1 VDEIVDD
8 LLSDKISSRECWE
21 KLSENVVKIEKDE
34 FDRFILSQETEPTLH
49 RFVDYCSI
57 NNHELFI
64 LSDGFDYYID
74 KILSREK
81 LNHLKVYSN
90 KLELSEEGKL
100 IPAFPFYSDDFRSS
114 SNCKRNHIIG
124 NSSDDDY
131 TVFIGDGSSDKEAIH
146 YVDFIFAKDDLL
158 KYCEMNRITFF
169 PFKNFDDVVERLNE
183 LSSKKR
189 LKKRFQAVLKRC
201 EAYLVE

>member
-1 VDEIVDD
+1 VNKIVDD
-8 LLSDKISSRECWE
+8 LLADKISSRECWE
-21 KLSENVVKIEKDE
+21 DLCRSVKKIEKAE
-34 FDRFILSQETEPTLH
+34 FDRFIHSQETELTFH
-49 RFVDYCSI
+49 RFVEYCSI

-64 LSDGFDYYID
+64 ISDGFDYYIN
-74 KILSREK
+74 KILSREN
-81 LNHLKVYSN
+81 LSHLKVYSN
-90 KLELSEEGKL
+90 SLVLSEEGKL
-100 IPAFPFYSDDFRSS
+100 IPSFPFYCDEFRSS

-131 TVFIGDGSSDKEAIH
+131 TIFIGDGSSDKEAIH

-158 KYCEMNRITFF
+158 KFCEINRITFF
-169 PFKNFDDVVERLNE
+169 PFKNFDDVIILLNE

-189 LKKRFQAVLKRC
+189 LKKRFQSVLKRR